1 MEKKNTNYR
10 HLRLE
15 IDCFCIVSESGGGG
29 GGGGGVCVCVCEG
42 VGKTKSGIRIVEED
56 EIVKENVGGISLEVR
71 RQWDTEIELGK

>member
-29 GGGGGVCVCVCEG
+29 GGGGGVCVCEG